1 MKRKW
6 IPLALLALMV
16 SGTALA
22 GAEGHWLHVRV
33 EESGGDGE
41 KVNVNIPLSL
51 VMAII
56 PAIETDEFR
65 GGRINLDAGE
75 IDDIDLH
82 AVLKAFRESPDADYV
97 TIDGRDE
104 SVRVSKERGFLLVN
118 VDDDNDRV
126 RVRLPLDVVDALLSG
141 DDDELDLVAALDAL
155 ADSGGG
161 DIVTVESDDESIR
174 VWIDTKAGGS

>member
-6 IPLALLALMV
+6 ITLAMLAFV
-16 SGTALA
+16 ATGTALA
-22 GAEGHWLHVRV
+22 GADGHWLHVRV
-33 EESGGDGE
+33 EESGGHGE

-65 GGRINLDAGE
+65 GGRINLDAGHIE
-75 IDDIDLH
+75 DIDLH
-82 AVLKAFRESPDADYV
+82 AVLKAFRDSPDAEYV

-104 SVRVSKERGFLLVN
+104 SVRVSKDRGFLLVN
-118 VDDDNDRV
+118 VDDDSDRV

-141 DDDELDLVAALDAL
+141 RDDELDLIAALDAL
-155 ADSGGG
+155 ADHGGG

-174 VWIDTKAGGS
+174 VWIDTDAGGN